1 MINFYTPNIRVGA
14 SAPIL
19 ENKEGKAIYDL
30 NANGVCDATD
40 AFVLAE
46 NSIEGCRG
54 RVPVGFDNLRA
65 HVGPLGRASAR
76 EVAESM
82 TRFEDLNVVDL
93 VPSRDVAENQV
104 NTILHFPNGQ
114 APFAEFIVAG

>member
-14 SAPIL
+14 TAPIL
-19 ENKEGKAIYDL
+19 ENREGKAIYDI

-46 NSIEGCRG
+46 NSIEGCTG

-65 HVGPLGRASAR
+65 HVGPLGRASAQ

-82 TRFEDLNVVDL
+82 TRFEGLNVVDL
-93 VPSRDVAENQV
+93 VPSREVAQNHV
-104 NTILHFPNGQ
+104 NTVFHFPSNQ